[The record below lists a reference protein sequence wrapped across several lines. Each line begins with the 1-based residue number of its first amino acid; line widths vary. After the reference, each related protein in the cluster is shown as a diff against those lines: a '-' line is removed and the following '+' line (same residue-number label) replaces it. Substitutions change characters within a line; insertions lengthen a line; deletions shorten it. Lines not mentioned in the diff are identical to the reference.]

1 MKKTADSQPK
11 KKKTHFKAGLLA
23 GAVFGLAAGI
33 FMSSKQGKQLAKEL
47 QAKTKEIQ
55 KRLHTELKKTSH
67 LTQDAYEDSIDRVLG
82 YYTKSRQIASKEAP
96 ALKRY
101 LMSKWHMIQ
110 KEIKVA
116 SKRK

>member
-1 MKKTADSQPK
+1 MKKGTEQPK

-33 FMSSKQGKQLAKEL
+33 FMSSKEGKKLAKSL

-55 KRLHTELKKTSH
+55 NRLMKEMKKAVNISET
-67 LTQDAYEDSIDRVLG
+67 TYEDAIDRVLA
-82 YYTKSRQIASKEAP
+82 YYTKSRQIASKEVP

-101 LMSKWHMIQ
+101 LMGKWHMVQ
-110 KEIKVA
+110 REMKATGK
-116 SKRK
+116 K